1 MWHFFPGQYMPSYQV
16 NRALTQA
23 HYGGGEFAEILE
35 VAAQIT
41 PGDNESFHQAWAG
54 MGSKV
59 YELAEDYLSAKKAV
73 SARRTYL
80 RAFNYLRTA
89 EFFLKPSDDR
99 KMPTYLKS
107 RDAFQKAAATFD
119 KPPKQVEVPFE
130 GSALPGYL
138 FLPDGVKNP
147 PLMIMF
153 GGLDSLAEEL
163 YFGPCQHLNER
174 GIALLA
180 MDGPGQGASLRI
192 NHIHTRFDFNVAGSV
207 VLDWA
212 IENLNE
218 DVDTANIGIMAVSM
232 GGYIAARCAA
242 FEPRFKICVVW
253 GAVWSYYDIWKNRPD
268 NHPLAE
274 IVQHIVGAGNMADAR
289 ERLKK
294 FTLDGVAEKISMPTY
309 VLHGEDDRQNFVE
322 NAYKLRDALTCEKVV
337 EIVPKEDS
345 GSAHCQIDDFTKTF
359 NMYDWIQAKLYG
371 SNKASS
377 AKKAGAY
384 AGNLNSK
391 RNSL

>member
-1 MWHFFPGQYMPSYQV
+1 MWHYFPGQYMPSYQV

-23 HYGGGEFAEILE
+23 HYGGGEFAEVLE
-35 VAAQIT
+35 VAAEIT
-41 PGDNESFHQAWAG
+41 PGDNESFHQAWSK
-54 MGSKV
+54 MGNKV
-59 YELAEDYLSAKKAV
+59 FELAAEYLSDEKNV
-73 SARRTYL
+73 SARRTFL

-89 EFFLKPSDDR
+89 EFFLKPSDNR
-99 KMPTYLKS
+99 KLPTYLKA
-107 RDAFQKAAATFD
+107 RDAFLQAVPLFD
-119 KPPKQVEVPFE
+119 NKPKQVEVPFQD
-130 GSALPGYL
+130 SFLPGYL
-138 FLPDGVKNP
+138 FLPEGVKNP

-180 MDGPGQGASLRI
+180 MDGPGQGASLRL
-192 NHIHTRFDFNVAGSV
+192 NHIYTRYDFNVAGSS
-207 VLDWA
+207 VLDWTLQ
-212 IENLNE
+212 NLKD
-218 DVDTANIGIMAVSM
+218 DVDTNSIGIMAVSM
-232 GGYIAARCAA
+232 GGYMAARCAA
-242 FEPRFKICVVW
+242 FEPRFKICAVW

-274 IVQHIVGAGNMADAR
+274 NVQHIVGAENMADAR
-289 ERLKK
+289 EKLKK

-337 EIVPKEDS
+337 EIVPKESS

-359 NMYDWIQAKLYG
+359 NMYDWIQQKMSSRAPSPAVSKPVKE
-371 SNKASS
+371 KA
-377 AKKAGAY
+377 
-384 AGNLNSK
+384 
-391 RNSL
+391 

>member
-23 HYGGGEFAEILE
+23 HYGGGEFAEVLE
-35 VAAQIT
+35 VAAEIT
-41 PGDNESFHQAWAG
+41 PGDNESFHQAWSK
-54 MGSKV
+54 MGNKIF
-59 YELAEDYLSAKKAV
+59 ELSEKFLADKKFV

-89 EFFLKPSDDR
+89 EFFLKPSDQR
-99 KMPTYLKS
+99 KLPTYLKS
-107 RDAFQKAAATFD
+107 RDAFLKAVPLFD
-119 KPPKQVEVPFE
+119 NKPKQVEIPFE
-130 GSALPGYL
+130 GSFLPGYL
-138 FLPDGVKNP
+138 FLPEGIKNP

-180 MDGPGQGASLRI
+180 MDGPGQGASLRL
-192 NHIHTRFDFNVAGSV
+192 NHIYTRYDFNVAGSA

-212 IENLNE
+212 IQNLKG
-218 DVDTANIGIMAVSM
+218 DVDTNSIGVMAVSM
-232 GGYIAARCAA
+232 GGYMAARCAA

-274 IVQHIVGAGNMADAR
+274 IVQHIVGAENMTDAR
-289 ERLKK
+289 ERLKQ
-294 FTLDGVAEKISMPTY
+294 FTLDDVAEKISMPTY

-322 NAYKLRDALTCEKVV
+322 NAYKLRDALTCEKIV
-337 EIVPKEDS
+337 EIVPKESS

-359 NMYDWIQAKLYG
+359 NMYDWIQAKMH
-371 SNKASS
+371 SRTASS
-377 AKKAGAY
+377 AAQKTVKE
-384 AGNLNSK
+384 K
-391 RNSL
+391 V